1 MHSQPTNKEAGG
13 ITGHPVKQFCSL
25 QMVIYNTI
33 ILYAQRDTF
42 LCYLWNDKK
51 WRSLLWNFTW
61 QKWHKNLL
69 LLNEYK
75 QMNLHFLYITP
86 TLLEGS
92 WYRSLLCQ
100 HYPMLYT
107 MSMKRN
113 TLHFSSWSNMN
124 WTLNI
129 WEEVAWK
136 EHGKNIGKN
145 NPSVR
150 EKKNKSETVNLLK
163 ISNSRNIVEIRGPY
177 SAQI

>member
-1 MHSQPTNKEAGG
+1 MLHAVILLLKALLHFSTLCIHNPPTKRQQASLA
-13 ITGHPVKQFCSL
+13 TQFCSL

-107 MSMKRN
+107 MGMKRN
-113 TLHFSSWSNMN
+113 TLHFSSWSNMYFKYLGRSCMKRTVILGRIIPL
-124 WTLNI
+124 W
-129 WEEVAWK
+129 
-136 EHGKNIGKN
+136 GK
-145 NPSVR
+145 
-150 EKKNKSETVNLLK
+150 KKINLKLL
-163 ISNSRNIVEIRGPY
+163 IF
-177 SAQI
+177 